1 MLRRLLSLFRG
12 RPSADQVIP
21 YPDGKRIYREFHSL
35 RKEQMDPD
43 ALKVINRL
51 SRHGYRSYLV
61 GGCVRDM
68 VLGKKPKDFDVVTQA
83 TPSQI
88 RRIFANSRT
97 IGRRFKIVHVV
108 FRGGKI
114 VEVSTFRG
122 LPGHRLEGKR
132 KNQDLLMKKD
142 NVFGTPK
149 EDAARRDFTINALYF
164 DPRNESIIDYVGG
177 FDDIQ
182 ARNLRVIGDPEVSF
196 EEDPVRMFRAAKFA
210 ALLNFNLEA
219 ESLKGI
225 RKKKDEMLKASS
237 ARMLEEYYKIFRTGK
252 TFEIFRSLAET
263 GLLSVLF
270 PFLGK
275 VDGEEFRVSPAGR
288 RLDIADKILTE
299 REDLTTVIYLALLLA
314 ELVPDIFH
322 GGTKT
327 NIAEYVKNKISAEC
341 TRLNIPGK
349 ERDRL
354 TQIFVSQPRFQQ
366 SERGRGNRPDV
377 FRSKIFFYEAF
388 IIFKIH
394 ALSRGD
400 DDAIQQAMFWEF
412 GPKIHP
418 PSDSTLITM
427 FPRRHRDRF
436 GRPDRNDRPRDRDRG
451 RDRNRDMEPIRDDG
465 IMSGKVRPERPRP
478 ERPERDRNED
488 RQDRPERP
496 DRNRNEERVDRD
508 RNDRFDRNRADKSES
523 PDESGARSTDRAD
536 RPHDPDAVAT
546 GDQPPRRRRRRFR
559 RRRGPRNGNGGGNV
573 TAENAENGDSGNPGS
588 GNSPTTESGE
598 SFRESAEP

>member
-1 MLRRLLSLFRG
+1 M
-12 RPSADQVIP
+12 DQVIP

-122 LPGHRLEGKR
+122 LPGHRLEGKK

-182 ARNLRVIGDPEVSF
+182 SRSLRVIGDPEVSF

-210 ALLNFNLEA
+210 ALLNFNLEP
-219 ESLKGI
+219 ESLKAI
-225 RKKKDEMLKASS
+225 RKKKDEMLKASP

-252 TFEIFRSLAET
+252 TFEIFRSMAET

-270 PFLGK
+270 PFMGK
-275 VDGEEFRVSPAGR
+275 LDGEAFRVSPIGR

-299 REDLTTVIYLALLLA
+299 REDLTTVIYLALMLA
-314 ELVPDIFH
+314 ELVPDIFQ
-322 GGTKT
+322 GAAKS
-327 NIAEYVKNKISAEC
+327 NIAEYVKNGISAEC
-341 TRLNIPGK
+341 QRLNIPGK

-354 TQIFVSQPRFQQ
+354 TQIFVSQPRFRQR
-366 SERGRGNRPDV
+366 ERSRGNRPDV
-377 FRSKIFFYEAF
+377 FRGKIFFYEAF

-394 ALSRGD
+394 ALARGD

-418 PSDSTLITM
+418 PGDSTLITM
-427 FPRRHRDRF
+427 FPRRHRMDRRPGRDRDF
-436 GRPDRNDRPRDRDRG
+436 DRNRGDRDRSDRGDRPDRSERGDRDRG
-451 RDRNRDMEPIRDDG
+451 DRSERGERDRGDRN
-465 IMSGKVRPERPRP
+465 
-478 ERPERDRNED
+478 ERPERG
-488 RQDRPERP
+488 DRPERGERSGER
-496 DRNRNEERVDRD
+496 DRSGPRSERVPREA
-508 RNDRFDRNRADKSES
+508 RAEH
-523 PDESGARSTDRAD
+523 PGQEAAEGEELARISAD
-536 RPHDPDAVAT
+536 RPHDPDAVGT
-546 GDQPPRRRRRRFR
+546 DEQQPTRRRRRRFR
-559 RRRGPRNGNGGGNV
+559 RRRDRRRGGGGEGQP
-573 TAENAENGDSGNPGS
+573 AESESSSDAGMVEPTGPADRENS
-588 GNSPTTESGE
+588 
-598 SFRESAEP
+598 EP